1 MDKEQ
6 TAVNASA
13 VVLAGGKSSRMGQ
26 AKALLPFGHEPLI
39 SHIVGVLNRHFDDIV
54 IVAAPQDEFPPLPAR
69 VARDEIPYQGP
80 VGGIYY
86 GLQAV
91 RGEVCFVTSCD
102 APFLDLRLVDR
113 LVSMIGDYDV
123 VVPHWE
129 GRYQPLHAVYRKRVS
144 PILQKQLAEGQ
155 VAAYLLYDKVR
166 TLVIAAAE
174 IRAIDPLGLSFL
186 NLNTREDYW
195 RALQLWSERRE
206 QL

>member
-13 VVLAGGKSSRMGQ
+13 VILAGGKSSRMGQ

-39 SHIVGVLNRHFDDIV
+39 SHIVGALKRHFDDIV

-69 VARDEIPYQGP
+69 VVRDEIPYQGP

-86 GLQAV
+86 GLRAV

-102 APFLDLRLVDR
+102 APFLDPRLVER
-113 LVSMIGDYDV
+113 LVSLIVDYDV

-129 GRYQPLHAVYRKRVS
+129 DRYQPLHAVYRKRVS
-144 PILQKQLAEGQ
+144 PILQKQLAQGKLRFT
-155 VAAYLLYDKVR
+155 LLYDQVR
-166 TLVIAAAE
+166 TLVVAAEE
-174 IRAIDPLGLSFL
+174 IRAIDPLGLSFV
-186 NLNTREDYW
+186 NLNTWEDYQ
-195 RALQLWSERRE
+195 RALQLWRERRE
-206 QL
+206 KL